1 MSFLVTHFANLLGRA
16 DHRILWLAKIPLL
29 YGDIADISLIGYAKI
44 IYASCL
50 HCSISIG
57 KNSSIDDGIV
67 DISLCSKS

>member
-1 MSFLVTHFANLLGRA
+1 
-16 DHRILWLAKIPLL
+16 LWLDEIPLL
-29 YGDIADISLIGYAKI
+29 YGYIADISLIGYAKI

-57 KNSSIDDGIV
+57 KNSSIDDGMV